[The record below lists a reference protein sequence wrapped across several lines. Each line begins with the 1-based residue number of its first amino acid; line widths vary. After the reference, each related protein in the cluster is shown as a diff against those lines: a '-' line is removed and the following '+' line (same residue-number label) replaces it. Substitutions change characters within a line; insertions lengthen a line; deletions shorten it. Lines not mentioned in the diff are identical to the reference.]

1 MKVDFWLL
9 SRDPAERVVA
19 MIAERVL
26 ADGGRALVVSGDA
39 SRREAISQALWEG
52 KAEAFL
58 ANGQAGGAHDALQ
71 PILIGDSCT
80 TAPNGAAA
88 CILADG
94 LWRTEALEGDRFER
108 VFLLF
113 GEEERDAAR
122 SAWREV
128 SAKDGL
134 ERSFYEQQGGRWVKV
149 A

>member
-26 ADGGRALVVSGDA
+26 ADGGRVLVVSGDA
-39 SRREAISQALWEG
+39 AQRESVSTTLWE
-52 KAEAFL
+52 ARPEAFL
-58 ANGQAGGAHDALQ
+58 ANGQAGGAHDADQ
-71 PILIGDSCT
+71 PILIGEACVP
-80 TAPNGAAA
+80 ANAATA

-94 LWRTEALEGDRFER
+94 HWRAEALAGDRFER

-113 GEEERDAAR
+113 GDEQRDPAR
-122 SAWREV
+122 TAWREV
-128 SAKDGL
+128 SATDGL
-134 ERSFYEQQGGRWVKV
+134 ARSFFEQKDGRWVKV

>member
-26 ADGGRALVVSGDA
+26 ADGGRALVVCDDTE
-39 SRREAISQALWEG
+39 RREEIGKALWEH
-52 KAEAFL
+52 KPEAFL
-58 ANGQAGGAHDALQ
+58 ANGEAGGEHDTRQ
-71 PILIGDSCT
+71 PILLSATCEP
-80 TAPNGAAA
+80 ANGAAA

-94 LWRTEALEGDRFER
+94 KWRAETVDGGAFER

-113 GEEERDAAR
+113 DEEAREAAR
-122 SAWREV
+122 NAWREI

-134 ERSFYEQQGGRWVKV
+134 ERSFYEQRDGRWVKV

>member
-26 ADGGRALVVSGDA
+26 AGGERVLVVSGDEGQR
-39 SRREAISQALWEG
+39 SDISQALWEA
-52 KAEAFL
+52 KPEAFL
-58 ANGQAGGAHDALQ
+58 ANGEAGGAHDALQ
-71 PILIGDSCT
+71 PVLLSDTC
-80 TAPNGAAA
+80 APANGASA

-94 LWRTEALEGDRFER
+94 RWRADSLDGGRFDR

-113 GEEERDAAR
+113 GEEGRGDARA
-122 SAWREV
+122 AWREV
-128 SAKDGL
+128 SEKDGL
-134 ERSFYEQQGGRWVKV
+134 DRSFYEQREGRWVKV

>member
-26 ADGGRALVVSGDA
+26 AEGGRTLVVSADA
-39 SRREAISQALWEG
+39 DRREAISQALWEA
-52 KAEAFL
+52 KPEAFL
-58 ANGQAGGAHDALQ
+58 ANGEAGGEHDARH
-71 PILIGDSCT
+71 PILLSETCEP
-80 TAPNGAAA
+80 ANGATS

-94 LWRTEALEGDRFER
+94 IWRQQTIDGGAFER

-113 GEEERDAAR
+113 GEDGRDAAR
-122 SAWREV
+122 AAWREV
-128 SAKDGL
+128 SATDGL
-134 ERSFYEQQGGRWVKV
+134 ERSFYEQCEGRWAKD

>member
-19 MIAERVL
+19 MIAERL
-26 ADGGRALVVSGDA
+26 GAEDKRALVVSDDA
-39 SRREAISQALWEG
+39 AQREGISKALWE
-52 KAEAFL
+52 ARPTAFL
-58 ANGQAGGAHDALQ
+58 ANGEAGGAHDARQ
-71 PILIGDSCT
+71 PILIAADCE
-80 TAPNGAAA
+80 AANGASA

-94 LWRTEALEGDRFER
+94 KWRAETLAGGAFER

-113 GEEERDAAR
+113 GEEGRDAAR
-122 SAWREV
+122 TAWREV

-134 ERSFYEQQGGRWVKV
+134 ERSFYEQREGRWVKV

>member
-26 ADGGRALVVSGDA
+26 AGGERVLVVSGDEGQR
-39 SRREAISQALWEG
+39 SDISQALWEA
-52 KAEAFL
+52 KPEAFL
-58 ANGQAGGAHDALQ
+58 ANGEAGGAHDARQ
-71 PILIGDSCT
+71 PVLLSDTC
-80 TAPNGAAA
+80 APANGASA

-94 LWRTEALEGDRFER
+94 RWRADSLDGGRFDR

-113 GEEERDAAR
+113 GEEGRGDARA
-122 SAWREV
+122 AWREV
-128 SAKDGL
+128 SEKDGL
-134 ERSFYEQQGGRWVKV
+134 ERSFYEQREGRWVKV

>member
-26 ADGGRALVVSGDA
+26 AEGGRALVVCEDA
-39 SRREAISQALWEG
+39 GRREAVGKALWDA

-58 ANGQAGGAHDALQ
+58 ANGEAGGAHDARQ
-71 PILIGDSCT
+71 PILLSASCEP
-80 TAPNGAAA
+80 ANGAGA

-94 LWRTEALEGDRFER
+94 RWRPETLEGGTFDR

-113 GEEERDAAR
+113 DEEGRDAAR
-122 SAWREV
+122 SAWRDL
-128 SAKDGL
+128 SAREGL
-134 ERSFYEQQGGRWVKV
+134 ERSFYEQRDGRWAKV

>member
-26 ADGGRALVVSGDA
+26 AGGDRALVVCGDA
-39 SRREAISQALWEG
+39 DRREAIGRTLWEF
-52 KAEAFL
+52 KPEAFL
-58 ANGQAGGAHDALQ
+58 ANGEAGGEHDARQ
-71 PILIGDSCT
+71 PILLSEACQS
-80 TAPNGAAA
+80 ANGASA

-94 LWRTEALEGDRFER
+94 KWRAETLDSGDFER

-113 GEEERDAAR
+113 GEEDREAAR
-122 SAWREV
+122 NAWREV

-134 ERSFYEQQGGRWVKV
+134 ERSFFEQRDGRWEKV

>member
-19 MIAERVL
+19 MIAGRVL
-26 ADGGRALVVSGDA
+26 GEGGRALVVSEDVVQHVA
-39 SRREAISQALWEG
+39 LEQALWD
-52 KAEAFL
+52 APQAFL
-58 ANGQAGGAHDALQ
+58 ANGPAGGEHDARQ
-71 PILIGDSCT
+71 PILLSESC
-80 TAPNGAAA
+80 APANGASA

-94 LWRTEALEGDRFER
+94 KWRAETLESGAFER

-113 GEEERDAAR
+113 DDAGRDAAR
-122 SAWREV
+122 TAWREV

-134 ERSFYEQQGGRWVKV
+134 ERSFYEQRDGRWVKV

>member
-26 ADGGRALVVSGDA
+26 AEDGRVLVVCENAGQRETVGKTLWDA
-39 SRREAISQALWEG
+39 

-58 ANGQAGGAHDALQ
+58 ANGEAGGTHDAQQ
-71 PILIGDSCT
+71 PILLSAACEP
-80 TAPNGAAA
+80 ANGAGA

-94 LWRTEALEGDRFER
+94 RWRPETLDGERFDR

-113 GEEERDAAR
+113 DDEGRDAAR

-128 SAKDGL
+128 SARAGL
-134 ERSFYEQQGGRWVKV
+134 ERSFYEQRDGRWAKV

>member
-1 MKVDFWLL
+1 MKLDFWLL

-26 ADGGRALVVSGDA
+26 AGGERALVVA
-39 SRREAISQALWEG
+39 AEATQREDIGQALWDA

-58 ANGQAGGAHDALQ
+58 ANGQAGGDHDARQ
-71 PILIGDSCT
+71 PILLSDTCE
-80 TAPNGAAA
+80 AANRASA

-94 LWRTEALEGDRFER
+94 QWRPETLAQDRFER

-113 GEEERDAAR
+113 GEDRREAAR
-122 SAWREV
+122 TAWRDV
-128 SAKDGL
+128 SAKDDL
-134 ERSFYEQQGGRWVKV
+134 ERSFYEQREGRWVKV

>member
-9 SRDPAERVVA
+9 SRDPAGRVVA

-26 ADGGRALVVSGDA
+26 ADGGRVLVVSDDA
-39 SRREAISQALWEG
+39 AQREELDTALWEG

-58 ANGQAGGAHDALQ
+58 AHGAAGGEHDARQ
-71 PILIGDSCT
+71 PILLAESCAT
-80 TAPNGAAA
+80 PNGASA

-94 LWRTEALEGDRFER
+94 TWRAETLEGGAFER

-113 GEEERDAAR
+113 DDSGREAAR
-122 SAWREV
+122 AAWREV
-128 SAKDGL
+128 STRDGL
-134 ERSFYEQQGGRWVKV
+134 ERAFYEQREGRWVKV

>member
-26 ADGGRALVVSGDA
+26 ADNGRVLVVSDDVA
-39 SRREAISQALWEG
+39 QHVALERALWE
-52 KAEAFL
+52 APQAFL
-58 ANGQAGGAHDALQ
+58 ANGPSGSEHDARQ
-71 PILIGDSCT
+71 PILLSDSCE
-80 TAPNGAAA
+80 AANGASA

-94 LWRTEALEGDRFER
+94 KWRAESLAGGTFER

-113 GEEERDAAR
+113 GEEDRDAAR
-122 SAWREV
+122 NAWREV

-134 ERSFYEQQGGRWVKV
+134 ERSFYEQRDGRWVKV

>member
-26 ADGGRALVVSGDA
+26 GDDGSVLVVSDDA
-39 SRREAISQALWEG
+39 AQREALDAALWEG
-52 KAEAFL
+52 KPEAFL
-58 ANGQAGGAHDALQ
+58 AHGTAGGEHDARQ
-71 PILIGDSCT
+71 PILISDACA
-80 TAPNGAAA
+80 APNTASA

-94 LWRTEALEGDRFER
+94 KWRAETLEGGAFER

-113 GEEERDAAR
+113 DDSGRDDAR
-122 SAWREV
+122 TAWREV
-128 SAKDGL
+128 STREGL
-134 ERSFYEQQGGRWVKV
+134 ERSFYEQREGRWVKV

>member
-26 ADGGRALVVSGDA
+26 AGGERALVVAEDA
-39 SRREAISQALWEG
+39 AQREEIGAALWEA
-52 KAEAFL
+52 KPEAFL
-58 ANGQAGGAHDALQ
+58 ANGEAGGDHDAHQ
-71 PILIGDSCT
+71 PILLSDTCEPANKAS
-80 TAPNGAAA
+80 A

-94 LWRTEALEGDRFER
+94 QWRPETLEQDRFER

-113 GEEERDAAR
+113 GEDRREAAR
-122 SAWREV
+122 TAWRDV
-128 SAKDGL
+128 SAKDDL
-134 ERSFYEQQGGRWVKV
+134 ERSFYEQREGRWVKV

>member
-26 ADGGRALVVSGDA
+26 AGGERALVVA
-39 SRREAISQALWEG
+39 AEATQREDIGQALWDA

-58 ANGQAGGAHDALQ
+58 ANGQAGGDHDARQ
-71 PILIGDSCT
+71 PILLSDTCE
-80 TAPNGAAA
+80 AANRASA

-94 LWRTEALEGDRFER
+94 QWRPETLAQDRFER

-113 GEEERDAAR
+113 GEDRREAAR
-122 SAWREV
+122 TAWRDV
-128 SAKDGL
+128 SAKDDL
-134 ERSFYEQQGGRWVKV
+134 ERSFYEQREGRWVKV

>member
-19 MIAERVL
+19 MIAERLL
-26 ADGGRALVVSGDA
+26 AEGARALVVSDDA
-39 SRREAISQALWEG
+39 AQREGISKALWEA
-52 KAEAFL
+52 KPQAFL
-58 ANGQAGGAHDALQ
+58 ANGEAGGAHDAHQ
-71 PILIGDSCT
+71 PILVSESCEP
-80 TAPNGAAA
+80 ANGASA

-94 LWRTEALEGDRFER
+94 RWRSETLEGDRFER
-108 VFLLF
+108 AFLLF
-113 GEEERDAAR
+113 GEDGRDAAR

-134 ERSFYEQQGGRWVKV
+134 ERSCYEQREGRWGKV